1 MLNIV
6 GLQWLKTCSRFG
18 TLGPISIYYLIYSL
32 RGHPLLKTYF
42 LQLLLYQNDT
52 PSKVYEYRK
61 KNLAKIFFKIFLQ
74 NWLISGIF
82 YLILDHFQNLSP
94 PAFFKIQ
101 HRYFGNTTSRPIEK
115 NCREEILISF
125 SIFEKIKVSK
135 KIQKSH
141 VFGPIWPHKKFLR
154 SNIKIS
160 SLQTLTNSL

>member
-1 MLNIV
+1 MFL
-6 GLQWLKTCSRFG
+6 
-18 TLGPISIYYLIYSL
+18 L

-42 LQLLLYQNDT
+42 LQLLVYQNDT
-52 PSKVYEYRK
+52 SSKVYEYRK
-61 KNLAKIFFKIFLQ
+61 KNLAKFFFKIFLQ

-125 SIFEKIKVSK
+125 SIFEKIKISK
-135 KIQKSH
+135 KNS
-141 VFGPIWPHKKFLR
+141 KKPCFW
-154 SNIKIS
+154 
-160 SLQTLTNSL
+160 TYLTP